1 MNFSNFVNTL
11 RITLNI
17 IRLDFACGFS
27 LLTRLPVSWIIPSSY
42 SSLTPLPF
50 ARSLWCW
57 SLIGICI
64 GGFTGGVLSFLES
77 FHIPS
82 FVAACCALSAQA
94 LLTGALHEDG
104 LADMADGFG
113 GTTPQQRL
121 TIMRDSHI
129 GSYGVIALCLSY
141 GIRCGALM
149 VFSPLIVPLV
159 CGLTGGLARMAMV
172 FIPAWLPPAR
182 TNGLAATLFPLPRQ
196 ALIRACWL
204 FCLADI
210 ALTLALT
217 FVFPFLMTRFFALL
231 LLPLLVASAGVYILA
246 YYARHYLGGYTG
258 DVLGGCVVITEC
270 LVLTLFSAMLSSFL

>member
-1 MNFSNFVNTL
+1 MNFSNFINDLNLTIIL
-11 RITLNI
+11 NRIRIDL
-17 IRLDFACGFS
+17 ACGLT
-27 LLTRLPVSWIIPSSY
+27 LLTRLPVSWLFPSSA
-42 SSLTPLPF
+42 SQISPLPF

-57 SLIGICI
+57 SLIGIAI
-64 GGFTGGVLSFLES
+64 GGFTGSVLSFLES
-77 FHIPS
+77 FHTPS

-94 LLTGALHEDG
+94 LLTGAIHEDG

-113 GTTPQQRL
+113 GVTPEKRL

-182 TNGLAATLFPLPRQ
+182 TNGLASTLFPLPRHTFIQ
-196 ALIRACWL
+196 ACWL
-204 FCLADI
+204 FCLTYI
-210 ALTLALT
+210 VLTIILTLIIPFSVTRLLFILT
-217 FVFPFLMTRFFALL
+217 
-231 LLPLLVASAGVYILA
+231 LPLLTASAGVCLLA

-258 DVLGGCVVITEC
+258 DVLGSCVVITEC
-270 LVLTLFSAMLSSFL
+270 LVLTLFSAMLS